1 VIQLRRGGIEVAGL
15 VSLASWLS
23 RAAGE
28 VQLRGWGLSLMSSYF
43 AHITT
48 PGRIASDQYPFTIGV
63 MGAPDNFMP
72 IGQASEAARD
82 AEGSA
87 AWSRTVHGVKA
98 PGRWVLVDRWC
109 GAVDGASA

>member
-1 VIQLRRGGIEVAGL
+1 
-15 VSLASWLS
+15 
-23 RAAGE
+23 
-28 VQLRGWGLSLMSSYF
+28 MSSDV
-43 AHITT
+43 ANIIA
-48 PGRIASDQYPFTIGV
+48 PGRIRYGRYPFTIGV
-63 MGAPDNFMP
+63 LGVPDNFMP

-109 GAVDGASA
+109 GAVDGAPA